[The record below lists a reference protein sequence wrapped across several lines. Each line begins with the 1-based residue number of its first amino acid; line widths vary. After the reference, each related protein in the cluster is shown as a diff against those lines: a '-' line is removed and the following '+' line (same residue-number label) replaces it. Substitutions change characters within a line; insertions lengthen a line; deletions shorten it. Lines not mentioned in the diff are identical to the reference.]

1 MKPGLQFLLLFICHQ
16 LATAQSTRSLDY
28 YLLQAHDH
36 SPVLKEIYNQQKF
49 NILKNDLT
57 WAQYKKPT
65 VGVTGDYLFAPYFAD
80 NKKIISIT
88 DNPDEKAY
96 GYDPALSNGGLY
108 AILLNASFPLFKEG
122 FAKTINNQN
131 FIQNQWLQNQLYQ
144 QIHDIDKSITDQYIQ
159 AYQLQQML
167 QHLRVITDGI
177 IDRKKIVEAL
187 VQKAIMQQSDFQLI
201 EIEISIRE
209 NDYLQQRVSLTDAF
223 MQLNNLCGIEDT
235 MIYELDPPLLQLSPP
250 VDQYSFLE
258 KYKLDSLSIR
268 ADEDI
273 FNLKYKP
280 QLDAYS
286 NTGINASRVSTIPHN
301 IGLSAGLHLSVPLY
315 DGEQKKVVRQQNKLL
330 MQNLREY
337 KSTTFT
343 QKHNSL
349 INLQHQIQLT
359 QLSLAGFNEQL
370 KKQEALLEIIKNKV
384 IYGQSSI
391 TDYRLALQDY
401 VATNQ
406 NILQTQTNLW
416 LLINQ
421 YNYIN
426 W

>member
-1 MKPGLQFLLLFICHQ
+1 MKQGLLLFLLFIFHQ
-16 LATAQSTRSLDY
+16 VSATQSIRSLDY

-36 SPVLKEIYNQQKF
+36 SPILKEIYNQQKF

-80 NKKIISIT
+80 NKKIISVT

-108 AILLNASFPLFKEG
+108 AILLNASFPLFKES

-144 QIHDIDKSITDQYIQ
+144 QIHDIDKSVTDQYIQ
-159 AYQLQQML
+159 AYQFQQML
-167 QHLRVITDGI
+167 RHLRVITDGI
-177 IDRKKIVEAL
+177 KDRKKIVEAL

-209 NDYLQQRVSLTDAF
+209 NDYLQQRVSLVDAF
-223 MQLNNLCGIEDT
+223 MQLNNLAGITDT
-235 MIYELDPPLLQLSPP
+235 MIYDLETPLLQLSPA
-250 VDQYSFLE
+250 VDHYSFLE
-258 KYKLDSLSIR
+258 KYKLDSLTIQ

-330 MQNLREY
+330 IENLKEY
-337 KSTTFT
+337 KNTTYT
-343 QKHNSL
+343 QKQNSL
-349 INLQHQIQLT
+349 INLQHQVQLT
-359 QLSLAGFNEQL
+359 QLSLTGFNEQL